1 MITIAQAFAQFQEFA
16 SYMDSS
22 DTIAMCE
29 AWNNYTD
36 SLCKDGEL
44 TDLQYH
50 YCPAWDDMAGHDDSI
65 EEDLELILSGMGIR
79 FTCKRIDARR
89 DGLMSDMAR
98 HFLCS
103 FWRTGGKSGGFSLE
117 FSQGS
122 AHTESPTDF
131 DVLGCVMCDMVED
144 SEFTESSF
152 KDWCDEYEYDTDSRQ
167 AESTYRA
174 ILEQSKAVR
183 DTFSSSE
190 IDGLRQLLCE
200 AGY

>member
-1 MITIAQAFAQFQEFA
+1 
-16 SYMDSS
+16 
-22 DTIAMCE
+22 MCE
-29 AWNNYTD
+29 DWNNYTD

-50 YCPAWDDMAGHDDSI
+50 YCPAWDAMAGHGDSI

-79 FTCKRIDARR
+79 FTSKRIDARR

-103 FWRTGGKSGGFSLE
+103 FDRGTRGGFSVE

-122 AHTESPTDF
+122 ANTESPTDF
-131 DVLGCVMCDMVED
+131 DVLGCVLSDMLEE

-152 KDWCDEYEYDTDSRQ
+152 EYWCDELGYDTDSRQ

-183 DTFSSSE
+183 DTFTASE
-190 IDGLRQLLCE
+190 IDGLRELLCE